1 VSAKE
6 ARPAATIIVAR
17 RGGKHTERGLEL
29 LMARRSS
36 AVRFMPDVWVFP
48 GGAVSPED
56 LEACAHIAGDDGEA
70 AHRLCAAREL
80 EEEVGLDLGDDPELL
95 AWSRWIT
102 PEAAPVRF
110 DTRFYV
116 ALAPPHAKPEPD
128 DEEVVEVR
136 WITAADALAG
146 HREGNFKLVFPTI
159 KHLEGLL
166 PYGSADELVAAA
178 QNKEVEPILPRV
190 VGTEE
195 SWRVVLPGDPEY

>member
-1 VSAKE
+1 MSATE
-6 ARPAATIIVAR
+6 PRAAATVIVAR
-17 RGGKHTERGLEL
+17 RGGKHSDRGLEL

-36 AVRFMPDVWVFP
+36 EVRFMPDVWVFP
-48 GGAVSPED
+48 GGAVSAED
-56 LEACAHIAGDDGEA
+56 LEACAEIAGDDGEA
-70 AHRLCAAREL
+70 AHKLCAAREL
-80 EEEVGLDLGDDPELL
+80 AEEVGMDLGDEPELV

-116 ALAPPHAKPEPD
+116 ALAPAHSKPEPD

-136 WITAADALAG
+136 WVTATEALSG

-159 KHLEGLL
+159 KHLEGLET
-166 PYGSADELVAAA
+166 YGSADDLLEAARE
-178 QNKEVEPILPRV
+178 KVVEPILPRV

-195 SWRVVLPGDPEY
+195 SWRVVLPGDPDY